1 MDSLLNLLYRAL
13 ARASHRSFYVLM
25 SKASE
30 QHFPSAF
37 YGTTL
42 LLHTT
47 QIPKGSGNPPRLV
60 LYLVNFGDCRFRWN
74 RLSIEMASPG
84 GRQQGNVQIRKYHV
98 ERILASLD
106 RQQAYI
112 QIRFGS
118 QPLTPAVEQ
127 NSLYS
132 LYYARYFSPCAQGD
146 YPNYLG
152 GHSSQP
158 LLIYLPSKMCCVL
171 SESYP
176 PPSTSRIA
184 CHVECT
190 TKLAILGILLH
201 RVHFLLHPFPMALGS
216 FEYGDMPLHG
226 LDCSHLPGI
235 LHQFCRLARQCH

>member
-30 QHFPSAF
+30 QHFASAF

-98 ERILASLD
+98 ELLWIDNKLTSKFGLARNLLLLQLNRTRCTRCIMHAISAPAHKGITQIILEVIHHNHCS
-106 RQQAYI
+106 Y
-112 QIRFGS
+112 
-118 QPLTPAVEQ
+118 
-127 NSLYS
+127 
-132 LYYARYFSPCAQGD
+132 
-146 YPNYLG
+146 
-152 GHSSQP
+152 
-158 LLIYLPSKMCCVL
+158 IYLQKCVVY
-171 SESYP
+171 SQNRT

-190 TKLAILGILLH
+190 TKLAILGVLLH
-201 RVHFLLHPFPMALGS
+201 RVHFLLHPFPMALG
-216 FEYGDMPLHG
+216 
-226 LDCSHLPGI
+226 
-235 LHQFCRLARQCH
+235 R